1 MEATDATELAVTE
14 LTAKELSAM
23 ELAAMELAAMELA
36 AMELAAMEL
45 PAMNKLPAMELPA
58 MRWSCRRWSWRRCD
72 GAGGDGASGRGRN
85 ESRCRGL
92 DDDLDHHFG
101 TSCDAVDAPSWQE
114 SCIPGR
120 AWVLRGG
127 EAGEGVLAKPSKI
140 LLFNQ
145 RRSLQPPTDE
155 TASFKGYLF
164 LSNDWRLIHD

>member
-1 MEATDATELAVTE
+1 MRAADDYEPRTASRKLRAGESEPTKASRELRAEDCEAI
-14 LTAKELSAM
+14 

-45 PAMNKLPAMELPA
+45 PAMHKLPAMELPA
-58 MRWSCRRWSWRRCD
+58 RRWSCRRWSWRRCD

-120 AWVLRGG
+120 AWVLR
-127 EAGEGVLAKPSKI
+127 VR
-140 LLFNQ
+140 
-145 RRSLQPPTDE
+145 RRSGETVQNIAFQPAKVAP
-155 TASFKGYLF
+155 ASDRRN
-164 LSNDWRLIHD
+164 S